1 MSYAT
6 QLASNRAVLFAN
18 LGQALSNGD
27 KFPQI
32 FDNVAEISPDC
43 FRQSLTQL
51 AENIRQTPEIPL
63 LEHLKA
69 SPLFLPWELR
79 FIQFGLATLKI
90 TEVFSRL
97 CEYYVLIGQSSARL
111 IWWTAGLWLLLSFTG
126 GYAGYL
132 IAPESAA
139 FGVGGGVTVLLCSLG
154 YLASAPVMANW
165 IAPDSRFWRLAAL
178 LPLFRSLVVARS
190 VYQYLLNLGL
200 CIQGGMDLPRSLN
213 VCAKSEPISWLRQR
227 YQGVATDV
235 ASGTQI
241 SKAFIA
247 SGILAETKFTAQ
259 PRDQQGPA
267 GKLWEPGITDVVR
280 QSYVDQ
286 LEFTSAVLP
295 FLLLVPLAVVWT
307 FLALQ

>member
-1 MSYAT
+1 MSYAAH
-6 QLASNRAVLFAN
+6 LASNRAVLFAN

-32 FDNVAEISPDC
+32 FDNVADISPDC
-43 FRQSLTQL
+43 FQQQL
-51 AENIRQTPEIPL
+51 NGLANDIRQVPDKPL

-69 SPLFLPWELR
+69 SPLFLSWELR

-111 IWWTAGLWLLLSFTG
+111 IWWAAGLWLLLCFTG
-126 GYAGYL
+126 GYLTYVLAPAETALWGGGITIACLLLVGYL
-132 IAPESAA
+132 SSSVI
-139 FGVGGGVTVLLCSLG
+139 
-154 YLASAPVMANW
+154 MANW
-165 IAPDSRFWRLAAL
+165 VAPDSRFWRLAAR
-178 LPLFRSLVVARS
+178 LPQFRSLVVARS

-200 CIQGGMDLPRSLN
+200 CIQGGMDLSRSLN

-235 ASGTQI
+235 AGGTQI

-247 SGILAETKFTAQ
+247 SGILAETRFTAQ

-280 QSYVDQ
+280 QSYIDQ

-295 FLLLVPLAVVWT
+295 FLLLVPLAAVWI
-307 FLALQ
+307 FLAVQ